1 MADKKL
7 FLKSVKRPLFKKII
21 LSERVYFI
29 DDNDLLLTDIK
40 KAAYTL
46 NYFLRM
52 LLSTF
57 K

>member
-7 FLKSVKRPLFKKII
+7 FLKSVKHPLFKKII

-52 LLSTF
+52 LLLTF